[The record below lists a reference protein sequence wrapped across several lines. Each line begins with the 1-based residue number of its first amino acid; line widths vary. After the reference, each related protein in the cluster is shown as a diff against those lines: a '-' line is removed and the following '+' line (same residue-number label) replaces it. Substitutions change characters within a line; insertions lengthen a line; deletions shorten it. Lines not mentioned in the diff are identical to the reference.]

1 LCNLLKLAVKDL
13 LAEASLVLFSPWL
26 AIIVCILPQQALE
39 LGVLDVLI
47 LPRRVYGLAECPTE
61 THIGY
66 KTAEVSQPEG
76 EPIAFLS
83 GDQTD
88 ATWSK

>member
-1 LCNLLKLAVKDL
+1 MCNLLELVVKDL
-13 LAEASLVLFSPWL
+13 LAEASLVLLSPWL
-26 AIIVCILPQQALE
+26 AIVIGILPQQILE

-61 THIGY
+61 AHVGY
-66 KTAEVSQPEG
+66 RTTEVSQLEG

-88 ATWSK
+88 AT